1 VAELALGRDP
11 IADRLLELLGLGKAA
26 LGATVEDLFARH
38 PDFEG
43 ARRLANRH
51 QRDLAELTT
60 IEGREQLLGQPSRAQ
75 QPATARAVANLDS
88 RLVHS
93 RSIAEIAVLRGS
105 ETVRDEPETWQAQIH
120 ADRPAARGFDLARAL
135 QSIEAED
142 TMQIRAL
149 FDHATYTLTY
159 LVWDPQTKDAVVID
173 PVLDYD
179 PLASQIGD
187 TSVDQ
192 LAAIIDGEQLKLRF
206 VLETHAHADHL
217 SSSQVLRQR
226 YDAPVAIGKRIT
238 EVQQTFKPV
247 FDLGEGFATDG
258 SQFDRLLDDG
268 ETLAAGSLAVQVIA
282 TPGHTPACVSFL
294 IGDALFTGDALFMD
308 DYGTGRC
315 DFPRGSAAALY
326 ESIHSKLYALPDAT
340 RVFVGH
346 DYQPGGREVRWE
358 TSIGRSKA
366 ANPQLRAETSA
377 AEFIEF
383 REARDRTLAPPRLI
397 FQSVQVNVDAGRLPE
412 AHANGRRYLK
422 LPIDLFKK

>member
-1 VAELALGRDP
+1 MHTVQTFFDP
-11 IADRLLELLGLGKAA
+11 
-26 LGATVEDLFARH
+26 T
-38 PDFEG
+38 
-43 ARRLANRH
+43 
-51 QRDLAELTT
+51 
-60 IEGREQLLGQPSRAQ
+60 
-75 QPATARAVANLDS
+75 
-88 RLVHS
+88 
-93 RSIAEIAVLRGS
+93 
-105 ETVRDEPETWQAQIH
+105 
-120 ADRPAARGFDLARAL
+120 
-135 QSIEAED
+135 
-142 TMQIRAL
+142 
-149 FDHATYTLTY
+149 TYTLTY
-159 LVWDPQTKDAVVID
+159 VVYDPESRDAVIVD

-179 PLASQIGD
+179 VLGSR
-187 TSVDQ
+187 TSTLNADKVIAFAKGKELQ
-192 LAAIIDGEQLKLRF
+192 VGW

-217 SSSQVLRQR
+217 SSSQYLKNQLG
-226 YDAPVAIGKRIT
+226 AKVAIGARIR
-238 EVQQTFKPV
+238 EVQEVFKGA
-247 FDLGEGFATDG
+247 FDLPPSFPTDG
-258 SQFDRLLDDG
+258 RQFDRLLADG
-268 ETLAAGSLAVQVIA
+268 EVLQVGSLAVRTIA
-282 TPGHTPACVSFL
+282 TPGHTPACVTFE
-294 IGDALFTGDALFMD
+294 IGGDLFTGDALFMD